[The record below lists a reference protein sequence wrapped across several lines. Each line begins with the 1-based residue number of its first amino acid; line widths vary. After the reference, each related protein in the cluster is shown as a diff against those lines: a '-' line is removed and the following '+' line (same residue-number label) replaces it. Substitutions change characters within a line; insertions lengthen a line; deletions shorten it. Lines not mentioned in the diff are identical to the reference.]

1 MLVPN
6 DVAIFSLRTPRV
18 RFAPE
23 AGGVTVNYR
32 ATTTRKLLTLNHDRP
47 VTKPLAR
54 LVRPIEETAGNSQ
67 WRLLSS
73 LYVALLTSLDD
84 RKFAGGAE

>member
-6 DVAIFSLRTPRV
+6 DVAIFSLRTLKV

-32 ATTTRKLLTLNHDRP
+32 ATATRKLPPLNHDWP
-47 VTKPLAR
+47 ITEPLAR
-54 LVRPIEETAGNSQ
+54 LVRPIEEAAWNG
-67 WRLLSS
+67 
-73 LYVALLTSLDD
+73 
-84 RKFAGGAE
+84 